1 MDNAKYPCRGCIPWY
16 MRDARFEPG
25 TVADVGD
32 VRLTIGRTER
42 KKNNKW
48 RLYMGI
54 RTRKKN
60 GVDDDLKRDVCVAE
74 FRGDLTLGE
83 VQEKVSDYFLDF
95 ISGIVYDLRG

>member
-1 MDNAKYPCRGCIPWY
+1 MAKVEYPCRGCIPWY
-16 MRDARFEPG
+16 MRDSRFDPG

-48 RLYMGI
+48 RLYMEI
-54 RTRKKN
+54 RVHKKN
-60 GVDDDLKRDVCVAE
+60 GIADDLRRGVCVAE
-74 FRGDLTLGE
+74 FQGDLTLGE

-95 ISGIVYDLRG
+95 ASGIVFELRR